1 MNLISMQ
8 LDLIVLILTFIMDI
22 SGDMEPASAF
32 SVYAAKRKNS
42 EQLLSKKRRK
52 CQSQKTSPQKR
63 RKHKDVKQTGVN
75 QQVEDKGIL
84 NIFAKSKDKRRCH

>member
-1 MNLISMQ
+1 MQ

-52 CQSQKTSPQKR
+52 CQSQKTSSQKR

-75 QQVEDKGIL
+75 QQVEDKGIFEEYFCEEQRQRALSL
-84 NIFAKSKDKRRCH
+84 NK

>member
-1 MNLISMQ
+1 MNLIPMQ
-8 LDLIVLILTFIMDI
+8 LDLIVLILTFMDI

-52 CQSQKTSPQKR
+52 CQSQKTSSQKR

-84 NIFAKSKDKRRCH
+84 NIFAKSKDKGRCH

>member
-1 MNLISMQ
+1 
-8 LDLIVLILTFIMDI
+8 MDI

-52 CQSQKTSPQKR
+52 CQSQKTPQKR

-84 NIFAKSKDKRRCH
+84 NIFEKYEEQRQRALSLNK